1 MSNIELTDRQTEVY
15 SFIIAFIEEHGY
27 SPSFREIAK
36 GCYFGSISTV
46 AGYIDRLV
54 KKGVLDYTPRT
65 PRTLS
70 PKK

>member
-1 MSNIELTDRQTEVY
+1 MNELTERQQEVY
-15 SFIIAFIEEHGY
+15 NFITQFIEEKGY
-27 SPSFREIAK
+27 SPSFREIMK

-54 KKGVLDYTPRT
+54 KKGVIAYTPYTPRT
-65 PRTLS
+65 IQ